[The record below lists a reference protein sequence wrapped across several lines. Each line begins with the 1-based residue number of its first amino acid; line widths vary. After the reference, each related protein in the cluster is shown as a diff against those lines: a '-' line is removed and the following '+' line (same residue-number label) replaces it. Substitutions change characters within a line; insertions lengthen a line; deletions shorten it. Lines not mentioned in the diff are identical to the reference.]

1 MARKRYS
8 TTVFVFFFCLLCLVY
23 LIWAGRVSASST
35 GDPTRYFPLGHP
47 VYDYL
52 DRLQERGRLQA
63 LNRALRPYTR
73 LQVLE
78 ALKAQNSSKLKAFE
92 SDWLDILCS
101 ECLSEQETT
110 QAKDSAAMTVITR
123 LEASESYNSLRT
135 DSWQNTVG
143 FGFGGRFGQ
152 VTYDARFLRA
162 PHLLRLADT
171 TSHRD
176 PEVQAPFEEGLIRPM
191 EGYLKADFRLF
202 AGAFSTEIFFGRLAR
217 NWSPALGHSL
227 ILGED
232 AAGFDQL
239 ALTLRSRHFVFSHL
253 VAALDGMN
261 YRKPDHSEFTR
272 AARYLSAHRLDIRVR
287 DNIRFGITETVVY
300 GGENAGFD
308 PALMNPVT
316 SFRLV
321 GIQNKTD
328 HANNTLLSLDGL
340 YIAADRLTLF
350 GQFLFDDMLRSDL
363 FQDRWACDLGAHW
376 RDLPGL
382 EGTTAS
388 LQATIVSS
396 FAYNTF
402 RPYERYLLYGRPL
415 GAPAGNDYRRLA
427 GSIRFFINSRLDLQ
441 ARLIALERG
450 ARRVAGPMTPFVNS
464 IGMPYPTPVVERTLE
479 AALSLRWQPHPSAH
493 ISAEGGF
500 VNRRNMDNRP
510 DCRSRRGFLGL
521 TISIYRDMPITF

>member
-1 MARKRYS
+1 M
-8 TTVFVFFFCLLCLVY
+8 
-23 LIWAGRVSASST
+23 
-35 GDPTRYFPLGHP
+35 
-47 VYDYL
+47 
-52 DRLQERGRLQA
+52 
-63 LNRALRPYTR
+63 
-73 LQVLE
+73 
-78 ALKAQNSSKLKAFE
+78 
-92 SDWLDILCS
+92 
-101 ECLSEQETT
+101 
-110 QAKDSAAMTVITR
+110 
-123 LEASESYNSLRT
+123 
-135 DSWQNTVG
+135 G

-176 PEVQAPFEEGLIRPM
+176 PDVQAPFEEGLIRPM

-202 AGAFSTEIFFGRLAR
+202 EGAFSTEIFFGRLAR
-217 NWSPALGHSL
+217 NWSPALRHSL

-232 AAGFDQL
+232 AASFDHL
-239 ALTLRSRHFVFSHL
+239 ALILRSRHFVFSHL
-253 VAALDGMN
+253 VAALDGIS
-261 YRKPDHSEFTR
+261 YRKPDHGEFTR

-300 GGENAGFD
+300 GGENTGFD
-308 PALMNPVT
+308 PALINPVT

-363 FQDRWACDLGAHW
+363 FQDRWACDVGAHW

-402 RPYERYLLYGRPL
+402 RPYERYLFYGRPL

-441 ARLIALERG
+441 ARLTALERG
-450 ARRVAGPMTPFVNS
+450 AQRVAGPMTPFVNS

-479 AALSLRWQPHPSAH
+479 VAASSLCSYQ
-493 ISAEGGF
+493 
-500 VNRRNMDNRP
+500 
-510 DCRSRRGFLGL
+510 RRGRVYQPPQHG
-521 TISIYRDMPITF
+521 